1 MSGILRKI
9 AAFCNLLP
17 CPLCRSGEGGGG
29 NRFCPECLARLPRIR
44 GVRCP
49 GCGGEFDGVLGV
61 CSKCLGPHVRRRP
74 WLGAASI
81 FEYRDQVR
89 EVIHDFKFHDMPEL
103 ARPLGELGAEV
114 IKSLRFELDLVVP
127 VPLHWMRRLRRG
139 YNQSG
144 LFGREVA
151 RLLGIKEYSAL
162 RRVRHGR
169 RQAAL
174 KQAARWRNPQNAF
187 KLRNPEMV
195 RGKRILL
202 VDDVF
207 TTGATLDAAAR
218 ELLRGGAL
226 CVYVLTVARA

>member
-1 MSGILRKI
+1 MFGILTKI
-9 AAFCNLLP
+9 AAFYNLLP
-17 CPLCRSGEGGGG
+17 CPLCRNGNGGGE
-29 NRFCPECLARLPRIR
+29 NRFCPVCFEKLPRIT

-49 GCGGEFDGVLGV
+49 GCGGGFDGVLGL
-61 CSKCLGPHVRRRP
+61 CPKCLDPRVKQRP
-74 WLGAASI
+74 WLGAASV
-81 FEYRDQVR
+81 FEYRDQAR
-89 EVIHDFKFHDMPEL
+89 EMIHDFKFHDRPEL

-114 IKSLRFELDLVVP
+114 VTTLHFEPDLVVP
-127 VPLHWMRRLRRG
+127 VPLHWIRRLRRG

-151 RLLGIKEYSAL
+151 RRLGIKEYSAL

-207 TTGATLDAAAR
+207 TTGATLDAATR